1 MSSAKKK
8 KAGGKKEAGG
18 IQGFGGGVTS
28 TCPGEFRKIIWQAQ
42 RHYWHRHGQRIRNFI
57 RVNCD
62 ESLTSCC

>member
-57 RVNCD
+57 
-62 ESLTSCC
+62 